1 MFVIYTL
8 NCVTAVFIFAL
19 KAYVT
24 HYLCSSELGH
34 IVYAKMSQFLSG
46 ILLSLLLRSGQVHV
60 EAQPSP
66 NKTLYLLSFL
76 NYPDSATNSSVDQAS
91 RYAIDLINSESI
103 IPGYKLDLIEASDD
117 CDISWNGVAN
127 LVRNLY
133 YSDKQVIAI
142 VGPECSSV
150 AQVVGSLLGLP
161 QISLIN
167 IHLATSYALSNRTL
181 YPYSFGINTP
191 KFLSVAAFA
200 ALIDRNRWSRI
211 GILYDPSVLEYV
223 DSYRTFLNA
232 MKDYTVEFA
241 FTSYVSLTYFPLAG
255 LKATYVRVIVSFL
268 GRELQEKVLCL
279 AYHMNMTYPRY
290 QWILVDPT
298 TANDPLGNVSI
309 VYTNTEYT
317 CDQDQMA
324 SALNRSVFAVIDKLP
339 PLDTIEP
346 VPGISDYEPFE
357 NCSDVTTIVECILTF
372 DATLALALALNRSI
386 RPLMERG
393 LSLSDYTSGEHSI
406 ASIIQQEIMNLSFA
420 GMAGTIVQFD
430 PNTGY
435 PSAVITS
442 LLQYS
447 EDFFGKSSTFAIMLN
462 GTLHFEDVAVAFV
475 STDFDRIHRTTPIPL
490 VTVVVAIGVVVPL
503 VILVG
508 IHVLNTMY
516 LNVPSIKA
524 SSSNLNHFAYVGCYF
539 ILFAEVVYTSGELA
553 SFNIRAK
560 TVLCNVFPWCLIL
573 GLTLVLSTVCVK
585 TCRLYF
591 IFTASIKGRH
601 TMTLKDHS
609 LASIIVGLVLASAV
623 LLTAWT
629 WSHPLVRQAT
639 NRTVPSGETFV
650 ILLEDYCDTENQAY
664 WFAAAIIFEATLLAS
679 CVVLA
684 FLNRNVIMK
693 DFQTHSVILLAY
705 LLTLTGIVGA
715 ATYFITSSIGALNIS
730 LSYGIQC
737 LVLSLTVYLC
747 IFLLFLPPVWPVL
760 KRISALKSGVKQKN
774 PPKRIMRQNTVMSQI

>member
-1 MFVIYTL
+1 
-8 NCVTAVFIFAL
+8 
-19 KAYVT
+19 
-24 HYLCSSELGH
+24 
-34 IVYAKMSQFLSG
+34 MSQLLSG
-46 ILLSLLLRSGQVHV
+46 ILLFLLLRSGQVPV
-60 EAQPSP
+60 EAQPLP

-76 NYPDSATNSSVDQAS
+76 NYPDSATISSVDQGS
-91 RYAIDLINSESI
+91 RYAIDLINNESI
-103 IPGYKLDLIEASDD
+103 IAGYKLDLIETSDD
-117 CDISWNGVAN
+117 CDISWNGIAN
-127 LVRNLY
+127 LVRKLY

-142 VGPECSSV
+142 VGPDCSSV

-181 YPYSFGINTP
+181 YPYSFGINAP
-191 KFLSVAAFA
+191 QFLSVAAFA
-200 ALIDRNRWSRI
+200 AIIDHNTWSRI
-211 GILYDPSVLEYV
+211 GILYDPSVL
-223 DSYRTFLNA
+223 
-232 MKDYTVEFA
+232 DYLRCEFA

-255 LKATYVRVIVSFL
+255 LKATYVRIIVSFL
-268 GRELQEKVLCL
+268 GRELQKKVLCL

-290 QWILVDPT
+290 QWILVEPT
-298 TANDPLGNVSI
+298 TPNDPLGNVSI

-317 CDQDQMA
+317 CDQDQME
-324 SALNRSVFAVIDKLP
+324 SALNRNVSAVIDKLR
-339 PLDTIEP
+339 
-346 VPGISDYEPFE
+346 VPGIRNYNPLEH
-357 NCSDVTTIVECILTF
+357 CSDITVFVECVLKF
-372 DATLALALALNRSI
+372 DATMALALALNRSI
-386 RPLMERG
+386 RPLMERN
-393 LSLSDYTSGEHSI
+393 LSLSDYTSGDHSI

-420 GMAGTIVQFD
+420 GMAGTIVHISK
-430 PNTGY
+430 N
-435 PSAVITS
+435 SVIV
-442 LLQYS
+442 QPA
-447 EDFFGKSSTFAIMLN
+447 FATMLN

-490 VTVVVAIGVVVPL
+490 ATVVVAIGVVVPL
-503 VILVG
+503 VVLVG
-508 IHVLNTMY
+508 IHVLNTVY
-516 LNVPSIKA
+516 WNVPSIKA

-585 TCRLYF
+585 TGRFYL
-591 IFTASIKGRH
+591 IFTASIKGRQVV
-601 TMTLKDHS
+601 TLKDHS
-609 LASIIVGLVLASAV
+609 LAGIIVGLALASAV

-629 WSHPLVRQAT
+629 WSHPLVRLAT
-639 NRTVPSGETFV
+639 NSTVPSGETFV

-664 WFAAAIIFEATLLAS
+664 WFAAAIIFEATLQAS
-679 CVVLA
+679 CVILA

-715 ATYFITSSIGALNIS
+715 ATYFITSSIGALTIS

-747 IFLLFLPPVWPVL
+747 TFLLFLPPVWPVL
-760 KRISALKSGVKQKN
+760 KRMSALKSGVNQKN
-774 PPKRIMRQNTVMSQI
+774 STE

>member
-1 MFVIYTL
+1 
-8 NCVTAVFIFAL
+8 
-19 KAYVT
+19 
-24 HYLCSSELGH
+24 
-34 IVYAKMSQFLSG
+34 MSQLLSG

-76 NYPDSATNSSVDQAS
+76 NYPDSATNSSVDQGS

-103 IPGYKLDLIEASDD
+103 IAGYKLDLIEASDD
-117 CDISWNGVAN
+117 CDIGWNGVAN

-167 IHLATSYALSNRTL
+167 VHLATSYALANRTL
-181 YPYSFGINTP
+181 YPNSFGINTP

-200 ALIDRNRWSRI
+200 ALIDHNGWSRI

-232 MKDYTVEFA
+232 MKNYTVEFA
-241 FTSYVSLTYFPLAG
+241 FTSYVSRTYFPLAG

-324 SALNRSVFAVIDKLP
+324 SALNRSVFAVIDKFQ
-339 PLDTIEP
+339 PLDTITS
-346 VPGISDYEPFE
+346 VPGINNYDPFE
-357 NCSDVTTIVECILTF
+357 NCTDDIGECVLTF

-386 RPLMERG
+386 RPLMERN

-447 EDFFGKSSTFAIMLN
+447 EEFGYSSTFATMLN
-462 GTLHFEDVAVAFV
+462 GTLHFKDGAFAFV
-475 STDFDRIHRTTPIPL
+475 STDFDRIHRTTSIPL
-490 VTVVVAIGVVVPL
+490 ATVVVAIGVVVPL
-503 VILVG
+503 VVLVG
-508 IHVLNTMY
+508 IHVLNTVY
-516 LNVPSIKA
+516 WNVPSIKA

-591 IFTASIKGRH
+591 IFTASIKGRQVV
-601 TMTLKDHS
+601 TLKDHS
-609 LASIIVGLVLASAV
+609 LAGIIVGLVLASAV

-639 NRTVPSGETFV
+639 NSTVPSGETFV

>member
-1 MFVIYTL
+1 MIYTL
-8 NCVTAVFIFAL
+8 NCVTAVFIVAL

-76 NYPDSATNSSVDQAS
+76 NYPDSATNSSVDQGS

-103 IPGYKLDLIEASDD
+103 IPGYRLDLIEASDD

-279 AYHMNMTYPRY
+279 AYHMNMTYPHY

-298 TANDPLGNVSI
+298 TTNDPLGNVSI

-324 SALNRSVFAVIDKLP
+324 SALNRSVFALIDKLP
-339 PLDTIEP
+339 PSIDTIEP
-346 VPGISDYEPFE
+346 VPGISDYE
-357 NCSDVTTIVECILTF
+357 NVTTIVECILTF

-430 PNTGY
+430 LNTGY

-442 LLQYS
+442 LHQYS
-447 EDFFGKSSTFAIMLN
+447 EEFGKSSTFAIMLN
-462 GTLHFEDVAVAFV
+462 GTLHFEDVAIAFV

-490 VTVVVAIGVVVPL
+490 ATVVVAIGVVVPL
-503 VILVG
+503 VVLVG

-516 LNVPSIKA
+516 WNVPSIKA

-591 IFTASIKGRH
+591 IFTASIKGRQVV
-601 TMTLKDHS
+601 TLKDHS
-609 LASIIVGLVLASAV
+609 LAGIIVGLVLASAV

-774 PPKRIMRQNTVMSQI
+774 PPKRIMLQNTVMSQI

>member
-1 MFVIYTL
+1 
-8 NCVTAVFIFAL
+8 
-19 KAYVT
+19 
-24 HYLCSSELGH
+24 
-34 IVYAKMSQFLSG
+34 MSQLLSG
-46 ILLSLLLRSGQVHV
+46 ILLSLLLRSQVHV

-76 NYPDSATNSSVDQAS
+76 NNPDSATNSSVDQGS

-200 ALIDRNRWSRI
+200 ALIDHNRWSRI

-268 GRELQEKVLCL
+268 GRELQKKVLCL

-309 VYTNTEYT
+309 VYINTEYT

-324 SALNRSVFAVIDKLP
+324 SALNRSVFALIDKLP

-386 RPLMERG
+386 RPLKERG
-393 LSLSDYTSGEHSI
+393 LSLSDYTSGDHSI

-447 EDFFGKSSTFAIMLN
+447 EAFFGKSSTFAIMLN
-462 GTLHFEDVAVAFV
+462 GTLHFTDVAVAFV

-490 VTVVVAIGVVVPL
+490 ATVVVAIGVVVPL
-503 VILVG
+503 VVLVG

-516 LNVPSIKA
+516 WNVPSIKA

-591 IFTASIKGRH
+591 IFTASIKGRQVV
-601 TMTLKDHS
+601 TLKDHS
-609 LASIIVGLVLASAV
+609 LAGIIVGLLLASAI

-639 NRTVPSGETFV
+639 NHTISSGETFV

-715 ATYFITSSIGALNIS
+715 ATFFITSSIGALNIS

>member
-1 MFVIYTL
+1 
-8 NCVTAVFIFAL
+8 
-19 KAYVT
+19 
-24 HYLCSSELGH
+24 
-34 IVYAKMSQFLSG
+34 MSQLLSG
-46 ILLSLLLRSGQVHV
+46 IRLSLLLRSGQVPV

-66 NKTLYLLSFL
+66 DKTLYLLSFL
-76 NYPDSATNSSVDQAS
+76 TYPDSATNSS
-91 RYAIDLINSESI
+91 
-103 IPGYKLDLIEASDD
+103 LDLIETSDD
-117 CDISWNGVAN
+117 CDISWNGVAK
-127 LVRNLY
+127 LFHNLY

-167 IHLATSYALSNRTL
+167 IHLATSYALSTRKL
-181 YPYSFGINTP
+181 YPYSFGINPP
-191 KFLSVAAFA
+191 KYLRVAAFA
-200 ALIDRNRWSRI
+200 ALIDHNGWSRI

-223 DSYRTFLNA
+223 GLYLTFLNA
-232 MKDYTVEFA
+232 MKDYTVELA

-255 LKATYVRVIVSFL
+255 LKATYVRVIVSIL

-309 VYTNTEYT
+309 VYTITEYT

-324 SALNRSVFAVIDKLP
+324 SALNRSVSAVIDELL
-339 PLDTIEP
+339 PLDTITP
-346 VPGISDYEPFE
+346 VPGISNYDPFE
-357 NCSDVTTIVECILTF
+357 NCSDVKAIVECVLTF

-386 RPLMERG
+386 RPLMERN
-393 LSLSDYTSGEHSI
+393 LSLSDYTFGEHSI

-420 GMAGTIVQFD
+420 GLAGTIVQFD

-435 PSAVITS
+435 PSEAITT

-447 EDFFGKSSTFAIMLN
+447 EEFGNSSTFAIMLN
-462 GTLHFEDVAVAFV
+462 
-475 STDFDRIHRTTPIPL
+475 
-490 VTVVVAIGVVVPL
+490 VVVAIGVVVPL
-503 VILVG
+503 VVLVG
-508 IHVLNTMY
+508 IHVLNTVY
-516 LNVPSIKA
+516 WNVPSIKA

-585 TCRLYF
+585 TCRLYI
-591 IFTASIKGRH
+591 IFTASIKGRQVVK
-601 TMTLKDHS
+601 LKDHS

-639 NRTVPSGETFV
+639 NSTVPSGETFV

-705 LLTLTGIVGA
+705 LLTLIGIVGA

-747 IFLLFLPPVWPVL
+747 IFASCLARSQKDV
-760 KRISALKSGVKQKN
+760 SVKE
-774 PPKRIMRQNTVMSQI
+774 RS

>member
-1 MFVIYTL
+1 
-8 NCVTAVFIFAL
+8 
-19 KAYVT
+19 
-24 HYLCSSELGH
+24 
-34 IVYAKMSQFLSG
+34 MSRLLSG
-46 ILLSLLLRSGQVHV
+46 ILLSLLLRSGQVKV

-66 NKTLYLLSFL
+66 DKTLYLLSFL
-76 NYPDSATNSSVDQAS
+76 NYSDSATNSSVGQGS

-127 LVRNLY
+127 LVSNLY

-142 VGPECSSV
+142 VGLECSSV

-191 KFLSVAAFA
+191 KFLSVAAFV
-200 ALIDRNRWSRI
+200 ALIDHNGWSRI

-241 FTSYVSLTYFPLAG
+241 FTSYVSQTYFPLEG

-298 TANDPLGNVSI
+298 TATYPPGNVSI
-309 VYTNTEYT
+309 MYTSKGYT
-317 CDQDQMA
+317 CDEDQIE
-324 SALNRSVFAVIDKLP
+324 SALDRSVFALIEKLP
-339 PLDTIEP
+339 PLDTTTT
-346 VPGISDYEPFE
+346 VPGISNYKPFE
-357 NCSDVTTIVECILTF
+357 NCSDFTTIVECVLTF

-420 GMAGTIVQFD
+420 GMTGTIVQFD

-447 EDFFGKSSTFAIMLN
+447 EEFGNSSIFATM
-462 GTLHFEDVAVAFV
+462 GKDTLQLKDLTVAFV

-490 VTVVVAIGVVVPL
+490 ATVVVAIGVVVPL
-503 VILVG
+503 VVLVG
-508 IHVLNTMY
+508 IHVLNTVY
-516 LNVPSIKA
+516 WNVPSIKA

-539 ILFAEVVYTSGELA
+539 ILFAEVAYTSGELA
-553 SFNIRAK
+553 SFSIRAK

-573 GLTLVLSTVCVK
+573 GLTLVFSTVCVK
-585 TCRLYF
+585 TGRLYF
-591 IFTASIKGRH
+591 IFTASGKGDSRIPVVK
-601 TMTLKDHS
+601 LKDS
-609 LASIIVGLVLASAV
+609 LLASIIVGLVLASAV

-629 WSHPLVRQAT
+629 WSHPLVRHTT

-650 ILLEDYCDTENQAY
+650 ILLEDYCDTEDQAY
-664 WFAAAIIFEATLLAS
+664 WFAAAIIFETTLLAS
-679 CVVLA
+679 CVILA
-684 FLNRNVIMK
+684 FLNRNVILK
-693 DFQTHSVILLAY
+693 NFQTHSVILLAY

-760 KRISALKSGVKQKN
+760 KRMSALKSGVNQKN
-774 PPKRIMRQNTVMSQI
+774 PPKRIMRQNTVMSRI

>member
-1 MFVIYTL
+1 
-8 NCVTAVFIFAL
+8 
-19 KAYVT
+19 
-24 HYLCSSELGH
+24 
-34 IVYAKMSQFLSG
+34 MSQLLSG
-46 ILLSLLLRSGQVHV
+46 ILLSLLLQSGQVHV
-60 EAQPSP
+60 EAQPSR

-76 NYPDSATNSSVDQAS
+76 NYPDSATNSSVDQGI

-103 IPGYKLDLIEASDD
+103 STRIQRG
-117 CDISWNGVAN
+117 CFC
-127 LVRNLY
+127 R
-133 YSDKQVIAI
+133 
-142 VGPECSSV
+142 
-150 AQVVGSLLGLP
+150 
-161 QISLIN
+161 
-167 IHLATSYALSNRTL
+167 
-181 YPYSFGINTP
+181 
-191 KFLSVAAFA
+191 
-200 ALIDRNRWSRI
+200 LIDRNRWSRI

-232 MKDYTVEFA
+232 TKDYTVEFA
-241 FTSYVSLTYFPLAG
+241 FTSYVSLTYFPLAE

-324 SALNRSVFAVIDKLP
+324 SALNRSVFALIDKLP
-339 PLDTIEP
+339 PSIDTIEP

-430 PNTGY
+430 LNTGY

-447 EDFFGKSSTFAIMLN
+447 EEFGKSSTFAIMLN

-490 VTVVVAIGVVVPL
+490 ATVVVAIGVVVPL
-503 VILVG
+503 VVLVG
-508 IHVLNTMY
+508 IHVLNTSV
-516 LNVPSIKA
+516 LECPVHQSFEFQSQP
-524 SSSNLNHFAYVGCYF
+524 LCLRRVLLHFVCRGRVHEWRIGF
-539 ILFAEVVYTSGELA
+539 IQYPGENGLMQRVSMVLDIGTDSGVFHSKGDSRRPVV
-553 SFNIRAK
+553 K
-560 TVLCNVFPWCLIL
+560 
-573 GLTLVLSTVCVK
+573 
-585 TCRLYF
+585 
-591 IFTASIKGRH
+591 
-601 TMTLKDHS
+601 LKDHS

-629 WSHPLVRQAT
+629 WSHPLVRHTT
-639 NRTVPSGETFV
+639 NHTISSGETFV
-650 ILLEDYCDTENQAY
+650 ILLEDYCDTEDQAY
-664 WFAAAIIFEATLLAS
+664 WFAAAIIFETTLLAS
-679 CVVLA
+679 CVILA
-684 FLNRNVIMK
+684 FLNRNAIMK
-693 DFQTHSVILLAY
+693 NFQTHSVILLAY

-760 KRISALKSGVKQKN
+760 KRMSAL
-774 PPKRIMRQNTVMSQI
+774 

>member
-1 MFVIYTL
+1 
-8 NCVTAVFIFAL
+8 
-19 KAYVT
+19 
-24 HYLCSSELGH
+24 
-34 IVYAKMSQFLSG
+34 MSPWLLSG
-46 ILLSLLLRSGQVHV
+46 ILLYLLLQVHV

-66 NKTLYLLSFL
+66 DKTLYLLSFL
-76 NYPDSATNSSVDQAS
+76 TYPDSAINSSVQGS

-103 IPGYKLDLIEASDD
+103 VPGYKLDLIEASDD
-117 CDISWNGVAN
+117 CDISWNGIAN

-133 YSDKQVIAI
+133 YSDKQVIAV

-181 YPYSFGINTP
+181 YPYSFGINPP
-191 KFLSVAAFA
+191 KYLSVAAIA
-200 ALIDRNRWSRI
+200 ALIDHNRWSRI

-268 GRELQEKVLCL
+268 GRELQKKVLCL

-290 QWILVDPT
+290 QWILVDPS
-298 TANDPLGNVSI
+298 TANDPLGNISI
-309 VYTNTEYT
+309 AYANTEYT

-324 SALNRSVFAVIDKLP
+324 SALNRSVSAVIDKLP
-339 PLDTIEP
+339 SLDTITP
-346 VPGISDYEPFE
+346 VPGISNYDPFE
-357 NCSDVTTIVECILTF
+357 NCSDVTAIVECVLTF

-386 RPLMERG
+386 RPLMERN
-393 LSLSDYTSGEHSI
+393 LSLSDCASGEHSI

-447 EDFFGKSSTFAIMLN
+447 EEFGINSTFATMLN

-490 VTVVVAIGVVVPL
+490 ATVVVAIGVVVPL
-503 VILVG
+503 VVLVG
-508 IHVLNTMY
+508 IHVLNTVY
-516 LNVPSIKA
+516 WNVPSIKA

-553 SFNIRAK
+553 SFTIRAK

-573 GLTLVLSTVCVK
+573 GVTLVLSTVCVK
-585 TCRLYF
+585 TGRLYC
-591 IFTASIKGRH
+591 IFTASIKGDNRRLVLK
-601 TMTLKDHS
+601 LKDS
-609 LASIIVGLVLASAV
+609 LLAGIIVGLVLASAV

-650 ILLEDYCDTENQAY
+650 IFLEDFCDTEDQAY

-737 LVLSLTVYLC
+737 LVLSLIVYLC

-760 KRISALKSGVKQKN
+760 KRISALKSGVNQKN
-774 PPKRIMRQNTVMSQI
+774 PPKRIMRQNTVMSRI

>member
-1 MFVIYTL
+1 
-8 NCVTAVFIFAL
+8 
-19 KAYVT
+19 
-24 HYLCSSELGH
+24 
-34 IVYAKMSQFLSG
+34 MSQLLSG
-46 ILLSLLLRSGQVHV
+46 ILLSLLLRSGQVPV

-66 NKTLYLLSFL
+66 DKTLYLLSFL
-76 NYPDSATNSSVDQAS
+76 TYPDSATNSSVSQGS
-91 RYAIDLINSESI
+91 RYAIDLINRESI
-103 IPGYKLDLIEASDD
+103 IPGYKLDLIETSDD
-117 CDISWNGVAN
+117 CDISWNGVAK
-127 LVRNLY
+127 LFHNLY

-167 IHLATSYALSNRTL
+167 IHLATSYALSNRKL
-181 YPYSFGINTP
+181 YPYSFGINPP
-191 KFLSVAAFA
+191 KYLRVAAFA
-200 ALIDRNRWSRI
+200 ALIDHNGWSRI

-223 DSYRTFLNA
+223 GLYLTFLNA
-232 MKDYTVEFA
+232 MKDYTVELA

-255 LKATYVRVIVSFL
+255 LKATYVRVIVSIL

-324 SALNRSVFAVIDKLP
+324 SALNRSVSAVIDELL
-339 PLDTIEP
+339 PLDTITP
-346 VPGISDYEPFE
+346 VPGISNYDPFE
-357 NCSDVTTIVECILTF
+357 NCSDVKAIVECVLTF

-386 RPLMERG
+386 RPLMERN
-393 LSLSDYTSGEHSI
+393 LSLSDYIFGEHSI

-420 GMAGTIVQFD
+420 GLAT
-430 PNTGY
+430 
-435 PSAVITS
+435 
-442 LLQYS
+442 YS
-447 EDFFGKSSTFAIMLN
+447 EEFGNSSTFAIMLN
-462 GTLHFEDVAVAFV
+462 GILYFEEVAVAFV

-490 VTVVVAIGVVVPL
+490 ATVVVAIGVVVPL
-503 VILVG
+503 VVLVG
-508 IHVLNTMY
+508 IHVLNTVY
-516 LNVPSIKA
+516 WNVPSIKA

-553 SFNIRAK
+553 SFTIRAK

-585 TCRLYF
+585 TCRLYC
-591 IFTASIKGRH
+591 IFTASIKERRVG
-601 TMTLKDHS
+601 TLKDHS

-639 NRTVPSGETFV
+639 NHTVPSGETFV
-650 ILLEDYCDTENQAY
+650 ILLEDYCDTEDQAY

-693 DFQTHSVILLAY
+693 NFQTHSVILLAY

-760 KRISALKSGVKQKN
+760 KRMSALKSGVNQKN

>member
-1 MFVIYTL
+1 MDGTKED
-8 NCVTAVFIFAL
+8 TER
-19 KAYVT
+19 T
-24 HYLCSSELGH
+24 
-34 IVYAKMSQFLSG
+34 
-46 ILLSLLLRSGQVHV
+46 RSGQVHV

-76 NYPDSATNSSVDQAS
+76 NYPDSATNSSVDQGS

-103 IPGYKLDLIEASDD
+103 IAGYKLNLIEASDD
-117 CDISWNGVAN
+117 CDIS
-127 LVRNLY
+127 
-133 YSDKQVIAI
+133 
-142 VGPECSSV
+142 VGT
-150 AQVVGSLLGLP
+150 ASL
-161 QISLIN
+161 
-167 IHLATSYALSNRTL
+167 TC
-181 YPYSFGINTP
+181 FGINTP

-200 ALIDRNRWSRI
+200 ALIDHNGWSRI

-232 MKDYTVEFA
+232 MKNYTVEFA
-241 FTSYVSLTYFPLAG
+241 FTSYVSRTYFPLAG
-255 LKATYVRVIVSFL
+255 LKATYVRVSCPFSDESFKRRSN
-268 GRELQEKVLCL
+268 GVGSKSQRVCCNRQV
-279 AYHMNMTYPRY
+279 
-290 QWILVDPT
+290 PT
-298 TANDPLGNVSI
+298 TRYNNICS
-309 VYTNTEYT
+309 
-317 CDQDQMA
+317 
-324 SALNRSVFAVIDKLP
+324 
-339 PLDTIEP
+339 
-346 VPGISDYEPFE
+346 GINNYDPFE
-357 NCSDVTTIVECILTF
+357 NCTDDIGECVLTF

-386 RPLMERG
+386 RPLMERN

-447 EDFFGKSSTFAIMLN
+447 EEFGYSSTFATMLN
-462 GTLHFEDVAVAFV
+462 GTLHFKDGALCV
-475 STDFDRIHRTTPIPL
+475 S
-490 VTVVVAIGVVVPL
+490 
-503 VILVG
+503 
-508 IHVLNTMY
+508 
-516 LNVPSIKA
+516 

-553 SFNIRAK
+553 SFNIGAK

-591 IFTASIKGRH
+591 IFTASIKGRQVV
-601 TMTLKDHS
+601 TLKDHS
-609 LASIIVGLVLASAV
+609 LASIIVGLLLASAI

-639 NRTVPSGETFV
+639 NHTISSGETFV
-650 ILLEDYCDTENQAY
+650 ILLEDYCDTENQGVLVCGCNY
-664 WFAAAIIFEATLLAS
+664 FEATLLAS

>member
-1 MFVIYTL
+1 
-8 NCVTAVFIFAL
+8 
-19 KAYVT
+19 
-24 HYLCSSELGH
+24 
-34 IVYAKMSQFLSG
+34 MSQFLSG

-76 NYPDSATNSSVDQAS
+76 NYPDSATNSSVDQGS

-324 SALNRSVFAVIDKLP
+324 SALNRSVFALIDKLP

-435 PSAVITS
+435 PSAVKTS

-490 VTVVVAIGVVVPL
+490 ATVVVAIGVVVPL
-503 VILVG
+503 VVLVG

-516 LNVPSIKA
+516 WNVPSIKA

-585 TCRLYF
+585 TGRLYF
-591 IFTASIKGRH
+591 IFTASIKGRQVV
-601 TMTLKDHS
+601 TLKDHS
-609 LASIIVGLVLASAV
+609 LAGIIVGLVLASAV

-679 CVVLA
+679 CVILA

>member
-1 MFVIYTL
+1 MIYTL

-309 VYTNTEYT
+309 VYTNTAYT

-324 SALNRSVFAVIDKLP
+324 SALNRSVFALIDKLP

-516 LNVPSIKA
+516 WNVPSIKA

-585 TCRLYF
+585 TCRLYC
-591 IFTASIKGRH
+591 IFTASIKGRQVK
-601 TMTLKDHS
+601 LKDHS
-609 LASIIVGLVLASAV
+609 LAGIIVGLVLASAV

-629 WSHPLVRQAT
+629 WSHPLVRKAT
-639 NRTVPSGETFV
+639 NHTISSGETFV
-650 ILLEDYCDTENQAY
+650 ILLEDYCDTADQAY
-664 WFAAAIIFEATLLAS
+664 WFAAAIIFETTLLAS
-679 CVVLA
+679 CVILA
-684 FLNRNVIMK
+684 FLNRNVILK
-693 DFQTHSVILLAY
+693 NFQTHSVILLAY

-715 ATYFITSSIGALNIS
+715 ATYFITLSIGALNIS

-737 LVLSLTVYLC
+737 LVLSLIVYLC

-760 KRISALKSGVKQKN
+760 KRISALNAESIRKIHRKE
-774 PPKRIMRQNTVMSQI
+774 

>member
-1 MFVIYTL
+1 
-8 NCVTAVFIFAL
+8 
-19 KAYVT
+19 
-24 HYLCSSELGH
+24 
-34 IVYAKMSQFLSG
+34 MSPWLLSG
-46 ILLSLLLRSGQVHV
+46 ILLYLLLQVHV
-60 EAQPSP
+60 EAQHSP
-66 NKTLYLLSFL
+66 DKTLYLLSFL
-76 NYPDSATNSSVDQAS
+76 TYPDSATNLSVSQGS

-117 CDISWNGVAN
+117 CDISWNGIAN

-133 YSDKQVIAI
+133 YSDKQVIAV
-142 VGPECSSV
+142 VGPECSNV
-150 AQVVGSLLGLP
+150 AKVFGSLLGLS

-191 KFLSVAAFA
+191 KYLSVAAIA
-200 ALIDRNRWSRI
+200 ALIDHNGWSRI
-211 GILYDPSVLEYV
+211 GILYDPSVPEYV
-223 DSYRTFLNA
+223 DSYGTFLNA
-232 MKDYTVEFA
+232 MKDYTVELA

-268 GRELQEKVLCL
+268 GQELQKKVLCL

-290 QWILVDPT
+290 QWILVDPS

-309 VYTNTEYT
+309 KYTNTEYT
-317 CDQDQMA
+317 CDKDQLA
-324 SALNRSVFAVIDKLP
+324 SALNRSVSAAIDKLS
-339 PLDTIEP
+339 PLDTITL
-346 VPGISDYEPFE
+346 VPGISNYDPFE
-357 NCSDVTTIVECILTF
+357 NCSAAIVECVLTF

-386 RPLMERG
+386 RPLMERN
-393 LSLSDYTSGEHSI
+393 LSLSDYTAGEHSI

-447 EDFFGKSSTFAIMLN
+447 EEFGINSTFATMLN
-462 GTLHFEDVAVAFV
+462 GTLHFKDVAFAFV

-490 VTVVVAIGVVVPL
+490 ATVVVAIGVVVPL
-503 VILVG
+503 VVLVG
-508 IHVLNTMY
+508 IHVLNTVY
-516 LNVPSIKA
+516 WKVPSIKA

-539 ILFAEVVYTSGELA
+539 ILLAEVAYTSGELA
-553 SFNIRAK
+553 SFNIQAK

-591 IFTASIKGRH
+591 IFTASIKGANRRLVVK
-601 TMTLKDHS
+601 LKDNL

-679 CVVLA
+679 CVLLA

-737 LVLSLTVYLC
+737 LVLSLIVYLC
-747 IFLLFLPPVWPVL
+747 IFLLFLPPIWPVL
-760 KRISALKSGVKQKN
+760 KRMPALKSGVNQKN
-774 PPKRIMRQNTVMSQI
+774 PPERIMRQNTVMSRI

>member
-1 MFVIYTL
+1 MAEKKCCRQQCKGSTVCNFVILPFEDHLLQLCEENWDKLQYPFTRRQETDMQHDL
-8 NCVTAVFIFAL
+8 QDGSKYRAL
-19 KAYVT
+19 MQPGEFLSVPE
-24 HYLCSSELGH
+24 HIGLILCSDGIPVFKSSGLQLWPIELCIANLPPEIRYNVQYHLVGGLWLGSVKPDMNKILKPILTRIKKLEDSEK
-34 IVYAKMSQFLSG
+34 IIRTKVVAKWNTIG
-46 ILLSLLLRSGQVHV
+46 SLLQSGQVHV
-60 EAQPSP
+60 EAQPSR

-76 NYPDSATNSSVDQAS
+76 NYPDSATNSSNDQGI

-103 IPGYKLDLIEASDD
+103 VPGYKLDLIEASDD

-127 LVRNLY
+127 LVRNLF

-150 AQVVGSLLGLP
+150 AQVVA
-161 QISLIN
+161 
-167 IHLATSYALSNRTL
+167 LAD
-181 YPYSFGINTP
+181 TP

-200 ALIDRNRWSRI
+200 ALIDCNRWSRI

-232 MKDYTVEFA
+232 TKDYTVEFA
-241 FTSYVSLTYFPLAG
+241 FTSYVSLTYFPLAE

-268 GRELQEKVLCL
+268 GRELQEKVLCQ

-298 TANDPLGNVSI
+298 TAANPLGNVSI

-372 DATLALALALNRSI
+372 DATLAPALALNRSI

-393 LSLSDYTSGEHSI
+393 LSLSNYTSGEHSI

-430 PNTGY
+430 LNTGY

-447 EDFFGKSSTFAIMLN
+447 EEFGNSSTFAIMLN
-462 GTLHFEDVAVAFV
+462 GTLHFKDVAVAFV
-475 STDFDRIHRTTPIPL
+475 STDFDRIHRTTPIHL
-490 VTVVVAIGVVVPL
+490 ATVVVAIGVVVPL
-503 VILVG
+503 VVLVG

-539 ILFAEVVYTSGELA
+539 ILFTEVVYTSGELA
-553 SFNIRAK
+553 SFNIQAK

-585 TCRLYF
+585 TCRLYC
-591 IFTASIKGRH
+591 IFTASGKGDNRRPVVK
-601 TMTLKDHS
+601 LKDNL

-629 WSHPLVRQAT
+629 WSHPLFRHTT
-639 NRTVPSGETFV
+639 NHTISSGETFV
-650 ILLEDYCDTENQAY
+650 ILLEDYCDTEDQAY
-664 WFAAAIIFEATLLAS
+664 WFAAAIIFETTLLAS
-679 CVVLA
+679 CVILA
-684 FLNRNVIMK
+684 FPYI
-693 DFQTHSVILLAY
+693 
-705 LLTLTGIVGA
+705 
-715 ATYFITSSIGALNIS
+715 SS
-730 LSYGIQC
+730 
-737 LVLSLTVYLC
+737 
-747 IFLLFLPPVWPVL
+747 
-760 KRISALKSGVKQKN
+760 
-774 PPKRIMRQNTVMSQI
+774 RQVSEL

>member
-1 MFVIYTL
+1 
-8 NCVTAVFIFAL
+8 
-19 KAYVT
+19 
-24 HYLCSSELGH
+24 
-34 IVYAKMSQFLSG
+34 MSQLLSG
-46 ILLSLLLRSGQVHV
+46 ILLSLLLQSGQVHV
-60 EAQPSP
+60 EAQPSR

-76 NYPDSATNSSVDQAS
+76 NYPDSATNSSVDQGI

-103 IPGYKLDLIEASDD
+103 VPGYRLDLIEASDD

-211 GILYDPSVLEYV
+211 GILYDPSVLEYI

-232 MKDYTVEFA
+232 TKDYTVEFA
-241 FTSYVSLTYFPLAG
+241 FTSYVSLTYFPLAE

-324 SALNRSVFAVIDKLP
+324 SALNRSVFALIDKLP
-339 PLDTIEP
+339 PSIDTIEP

-430 PNTGY
+430 LNTGY

-442 LLQYS
+442 LHQYS
-447 EDFFGKSSTFAIMLN
+447 EEFGKSSTFAIMLN
-462 GTLHFEDVAVAFV
+462 GTLHFEDVAIAFV

-490 VTVVVAIGVVVPL
+490 ATVVVAIGVVVPL
-503 VILVG
+503 VVLVG

-553 SFNIRAK
+553 SFNIQAK

-573 GLTLVLSTVCVK
+573 GLTLVFSTVCVK

-591 IFTASIKGRH
+591 IFTASGKGDSRRPVVK
-601 TMTLKDHS
+601 LKDHS

-629 WSHPLVRQAT
+629 WSHPLVRHTT
-639 NRTVPSGETFV
+639 NHTISSGETFV
-650 ILLEDYCDTENQAY
+650 ILLEDYCDTEDQAY
-664 WFAAAIIFEATLLAS
+664 WFAAAIIFETTLLAS
-679 CVVLA
+679 CVILA
-684 FLNRNVIMK
+684 FLNRNAIMK
-693 DFQTHSVILLAY
+693 NFQTHSVILLAY

-760 KRISALKSGVKQKN
+760 KRMSAL
-774 PPKRIMRQNTVMSQI
+774 